1 MANKLQRMTVL
12 AGGILLLSAASAFAQ
27 SAPLMTAPAGAP
39 LMAPTPGKAAP
50 PAPEPLIADT
60 HVDST
65 GLGFEKGIG
74 PAVGRKV
81 TYRDKQYEVV
91 DVVVVGGG
99 PSFSG
104 NSRFSIAPEGHELV
118 IGLKA
123 IGDQQVAALI
133 K

>member
-1 MANKLQRMTVL
+1 MASL
-12 AGGILLLSAASAFAQ
+12 AGGFLLLSVAPAFAQ
-27 SAPLMTAPAGAP
+27 SAPLMTAPAAAP
-39 LMAPTPGKAAP
+39 LMAPTPDKAAP
-50 PAPEPLIADT
+50 PAREPVIADT

-65 GLGFEKGIG
+65 KLGFDKGIG

-81 TYRDKQYEVV
+81 TYRDKRYEVV
-91 DVVVVGGG
+91 DVAVVGGG

-104 NSRFSIAPEGHELV
+104 NSRFAIAPEGRELV

-123 IGDQQVAALI
+123 IGEQQLAVLL

>member
-1 MANKLQRMTVL
+1 MTVL
-12 AGGILLLSAASAFAQ
+12 AGGIFLLSAASAFAQ
-27 SAPLMTAPAGAP
+27 SAPLVTAPAGAP
-39 LMAPTPGKAAP
+39 LMAPTPDKAAP
-50 PAPEPLIADT
+50 PAPEPVIADT
-60 HVDST
+60 HIDST
-65 GLGFEKGIG
+65 KLGYDKGIG
-74 PAVGRKV
+74 PAIGRTI

-104 NSRFSIAPEGHELV
+104 GSRYSIAPAGHELV

-123 IGDQQVAALI
+123 IEAQQVAALI